1 MDLTNQYNTKLT
13 PEEEKNF
20 LTWAKDNNRLKDPYD
35 YDMRGF
41 WKSGLSQAE
50 NAHFPDTFKK
60 PNHPT
65 FSTQSMY
72 HDPEKMP
79 GGEWTQDPQ
88 GRTMFIPSPYNLQNM
103 SPNDMRLYF
112 RDVEPN
118 IILRLPKGR

>member
-1 MDLTNQYNTKLT
+1 M
-13 PEEEKNF
+13 
-20 LTWAKDNNRLKDPYD
+20 A
-35 YDMRGF
+35 
-41 WKSGLSQAE
+41 QAE
-50 NAHFPDTFKK
+50 NAHFPDMFKK

-65 FSTQSMY
+65 FSTQSQY
-72 HDPEKMP
+72 HDPVNMP

-112 RDVEPN
+112 HNVEPN